1 MGNTK
6 KYLDLDG
13 LGTYHNELVQK
24 MADLEYD
31 PDRMFETKEQLFNTS
46 KWGMDK
52 YGRIAG
58 LKVGLMVTV
67 GNQIWQLITPATFR
81 SELVSVSPVS
91 DKVAKTPEQLG
102 WKIVGSTVDFSVNDH
117 VLELTK

>member
-6 KYLDLDG
+6 KYLDLEG
-13 LGTYHNELVQK
+13 LSTYHNELVQK
-24 MADLEYD
+24 MTDLEYD

-58 LKVGLMVTV
+58 LKAGLIVTV
-67 GNQIWQLITPATFR
+67 GNQIWQLVTPATFR
-81 SELVSVSPVS
+81 AELVSVSPVS
-91 DKVAKTPEQLG
+91 GKVAKTPEELG

>member
-6 KYLDLDG
+6 KYLDLEG

-58 LKVGLMVTV
+58 L
-67 GNQIWQLITPATFR
+67 ITPATFR
-81 SELVSVSPVS
+81 AELVSVSPVS